1 VPVIKSAGNLY
12 FKPFADFL
20 SIMNPYANIILTGF
34 MGTGKSTIGQALA
47 VRLGGTFLD
56 TDLEIERRAGISIPE
71 IFTRHGEAHFR
82 NLERQLCRELIS
94 KQGTVIATGGGMPLD
109 PENRKLLSSAGI
121 VLCLRRS
128 IDEILARIG
137 NTGGRPML
145 EGKKP
150 ADRVDSLLR
159 EREASY
165 SSFAYQVNATGL
177 SVEDSVNRVYEIVH
191 NGKGPLRFL
200 TVNLPG
206 GGGYTIA
213 VGSGSLDQ
221 LGAMLRDRGLTSRI
235 AVVTDF
241 NVAKLYADQVVN
253 ALEGAG
259 FKPFICTVPPGEGS
273 KSLERL
279 SSLYQSFVAGRLDRR
294 GSVVALGGGVIGD
307 LAGFAAATY
316 MRGAALVQCPTT
328 LLAMVDSSV
337 GGKTGVD
344 LPEGKNLVG
353 AFKQPI
359 LVAAD
364 TQALATLPEREIRM
378 GMAELIKHA
387 VIGDPELFEAL
398 ERSDKTSGLDAALIA
413 RSANV
418 KVRVVEADP
427 FESGPREVLN
437 LGHTVGHALEKC
449 SEYSVGHGEAV
460 SVGLVAAARISEKMG
475 LCVPTVPDRL
485 ESLLSRTGLPVRHS
499 ADPDALVN
507 VMAADKKAVEG
518 RVRFVLIK
526 NIGQVEYGIEVSR
539 DLLSQVLEKL
549 KNR

>member
-1 VPVIKSAGNLY
+1 MTAY
-12 FKPFADFL
+12 T
-20 SIMNPYANIILTGF
+20 NIILTGF
-34 MGTGKSTIGQALA
+34 MGTGKTTIGQALA
-47 VRLGGTFLD
+47 VRLGWTFLD

-71 IFTRHGEAHFR
+71 IFSRHGEKHFR

-94 KQGTVIATGGGMPLD
+94 RQGTVIATGGGMPLD
-109 PENRKLLSSAGI
+109 PENRKLLSAAGI

-128 IDEILARIG
+128 TEEILARIG
-137 NTGGRPML
+137 NNGGRPML
-145 EGKKP
+145 EGKNP
-150 ADRVDSLLR
+150 AERVDSLLR

-177 SVEDSVNRVYEIVH
+177 PVEDSVNRVYEIVQ
-191 NGKGPLRFL
+191 NGEGSSRFL
-200 TVNLPG
+200 AVNLPW

-213 VGSGSLDQ
+213 VGPGNFDQ
-221 LGAMLRDRGLTSRI
+221 LGEMLRDRGLTSRI

-241 NVAKLYADQVVN
+241 NVAKLYGDQVVST
-253 ALEGAG
+253 LESAG
-259 FKPFICTVPPGEGS
+259 FKRFICTIPPGEGS
-273 KSLERL
+273 KNLERL
-279 SSLYQSFVAGRLDRR
+279 SSLYQSFLAGRLDRR
-294 GSVVALGGGVIGD
+294 GAVVALGGGVIGD
-307 LAGFAAATY
+307 LAGYAAATY
-316 MRGAALVQCPTT
+316 MRGVALVQCPTT

-364 TQALATLPEREIRM
+364 TQALATLPEKEIRM

-398 ERSDKTSGLDAALIA
+398 ECSDKASGLDAALIA

-437 LGHTVGHALEKC
+437 LGHTVGHAVEKC
-449 SEYSVGHGEAV
+449 SEYTVGHGEAV

-475 LCVPTVPDRL
+475 LCASTVPERL
-485 ESLLSRTGLPVRHS
+485 ESLLNRTGLPVRHS
-499 ADPDALVN
+499 ADPDTLVD

-526 NIGQVEYGIEVSR
+526 SIGQVEYGIEVSP
-539 DLLSQVLEKL
+539 DLLRKVLEDL

>member
-1 VPVIKSAGNLY
+1 MTA
-12 FKPFADFL
+12 
-20 SIMNPYANIILTGF
+20 YANIILTGF

-47 VRLGGTFLD
+47 VRLGWTFLD

-71 IFTRHGEAHFR
+71 IFTRHGEKHFR
-82 NLERQLCRELIS
+82 NLEKQLCRELMS
-94 KQGTVIATGGGMPLD
+94 RQRTVIATGGGMPLD

-128 IDEILARIG
+128 SEEILARIG
-137 NTGGRPML
+137 NNGGRPML

-150 ADRVDSLLR
+150 AERVDSLLR
-159 EREASY
+159 ERDGSY

-177 SVEDSVNRVYEIVH
+177 SVEESVNRVHEVVQ
-191 NGKGPLRFL
+191 NGKGPSRFL
-200 TVNLPG
+200 AVNLPG

-213 VGSGSLDQ
+213 VGPGSLDQ
-221 LGAMLRDRGLTSRI
+221 LGDMLRDRGLTSRI

-241 NVAKLYADQVVN
+241 NVAKLYTDQVVS
-253 ALEGAG
+253 ALGSAG
-259 FKPFICTVPPGEGS
+259 FKPFICTIPPGEGS

-316 MRGAALVQCPTT
+316 MRGVALVQCPTT

-387 VIGDPELFEAL
+387 VIGDLELFEAL
-398 ERSDKTSGLDAALIA
+398 ERSDKASGLDAALIA

-437 LGHTVGHALEKC
+437 LGHTVGHAVEKC
-449 SEYSVGHGEAV
+449 SEYTVGHGEAV

-475 LCVPTVPDRL
+475 LCAPIVPDRL
-485 ESLLSRTGLPVRHS
+485 ESILIQTGLPVRHS
-499 ADPDALVN
+499 ADPDALVD

-526 NIGQVEYGIEVSR
+526 DIGQVEYGIEVSP
-539 DLLSQVLEKL
+539 DLLRQVLENL

>member
-1 VPVIKSAGNLY
+1 MLVGK
-12 FKPFADFL
+12 
-20 SIMNPYANIILTGF
+20 NPA
-34 MGTGKSTIGQALA
+34 
-47 VRLGGTFLD
+47 
-56 TDLEIERRAGISIPE
+56 E
-71 IFTRHGEAHFR
+71 
-82 NLERQLCRELIS
+82 
-94 KQGTVIATGGGMPLD
+94 
-109 PENRKLLSSAGI
+109 
-121 VLCLRRS
+121 
-128 IDEILARIG
+128 
-137 NTGGRPML
+137 
-145 EGKKP
+145 
-150 ADRVDSLLR
+150 RVDSLLR

-177 SVEDSVNRVYEIVH
+177 SVEESVNRVYEIVH
-191 NGKGPLRFL
+191 NGKGPSRFL
-200 TVNLPG
+200 AVNLPG

-213 VGSGSLDQ
+213 VGPGSLDH
-221 LGAMLRDRGLTSRI
+221 LGEMLRDRGLTSRI

-241 NVAKLYADQVVN
+241 NVAKLHADQVIS
-253 ALEGAG
+253 ALENAG
-259 FKPFICTVPPGEGS
+259 FKPFICTIPPGEGS
-273 KSLERL
+273 KNLKQL
-279 SSLYQSFVAGRLDRR
+279 SSLYQSFLAGRLDRR
-294 GSVVALGGGVIGD
+294 GAVVALGGGVIGD
-307 LAGFAAATY
+307 LAGYAAATY
-316 MRGAALVQCPTT
+316 MRGVALVQCPTT

-364 TQALATLPEREIRM
+364 TQALDTLPEREIRM

-387 VIGDPELFEAL
+387 VIGDLELFEAL
-398 ERSDKTSGLDAALIA
+398 ERSDKASDLDAALIA

-437 LGHTVGHALEKC
+437 LGHTVGHAVEKC
-449 SEYSVGHGEAV
+449 SEYTVGHGEAV

-475 LCVPTVPDRL
+475 LCTSTVPVRL

-499 ADPDALVN
+499 ADPDALVD

-526 NIGQVEYGIEVSR
+526 SIGQVEYGIEVSP
-539 DLLSQVLEKL
+539 DLLSQVFADL
-549 KNR
+549 KNRR

>member
-1 VPVIKSAGNLY
+1 MTA
-12 FKPFADFL
+12 
-20 SIMNPYANIILTGF
+20 YANIILTGF
-34 MGTGKSTIGQALA
+34 MGTGKTTIARALA
-47 VRLGGTFLD
+47 ERLGWTFLD
-56 TDLEIERRAGISIPE
+56 TDLEIERRAGMSIPE
-71 IFTRHGEAHFR
+71 IFTRHSEERFR

-94 KQGTVIATGGGMPLD
+94 RQRTVIATGGGMPLD

-128 IDEILARIG
+128 TEEILARVG
-137 NTGGRPML
+137 NSRVRPML
-145 EGKKP
+145 AGKNP
-150 ADRVDSLLR
+150 AERVDSLLR

-165 SSFAYQVNATGL
+165 YSFAYQMNATGL
-177 SVEDSVNRVYEIVH
+177 SVEESVNCVYEIVH
-191 NGKGPLRFL
+191 NGKGPSRFL
-200 TVNLPG
+200 AVNLPG

-213 VGSGSLDQ
+213 LGSGNFNQ
-221 LGAMLRDRGLTSRI
+221 LGDMLRDRGLTSRI

-241 NVAKLYADQVVN
+241 NVAKLYADKVVS
-253 ALEGAG
+253 ALEKAG

-273 KSLERL
+273 KNLERL
-279 SSLYQSFVAGRLDRR
+279 RSLYQSFLAGRLDRR
-294 GSVVALGGGVIGD
+294 GAVVALGGGVIGD
-307 LAGFAAATY
+307 LAGYAAATY
-316 MRGAALVQCPTT
+316 MRGVALVQCPTT

-398 ERSDKTSGLDAALIA
+398 ERSDQASGLDAALIA

-437 LGHTVGHALEKC
+437 LGHTVGHAVEKC
-449 SEYSVGHGEAV
+449 SEYTVGHGEAV
-460 SVGLVAAARISEKMG
+460 SVGLVATARISEKMG
-475 LCVPTVPDRL
+475 LCASTVPDRL

-499 ADPDALVN
+499 ADPDELVD

-526 NIGQVEYGIEVSR
+526 SIGQVEYGIEVSP
-539 DLLSQVLEKL
+539 DLLRQVLEHL

>member
-1 VPVIKSAGNLY
+1 MTA
-12 FKPFADFL
+12 
-20 SIMNPYANIILTGF
+20 YANIILTGF
-34 MGTGKSTIGQALA
+34 MGTGKTTIGQALA
-47 VRLGGTFLD
+47 VRLGWTFLD
-56 TDLEIERRAGISIPE
+56 TDVEIERRAGISIPE
-71 IFTRHGEAHFR
+71 IFTRHGEEHFR

-94 KQGTVIATGGGMPLD
+94 RQGTVIATGGGMPLD

-128 IDEILARIG
+128 TEEILARIG
-137 NTGGRPML
+137 NNGGRPML

-150 ADRVDSLLR
+150 AERVDSLLR
-159 EREASY
+159 ERDGSY
-165 SSFAYQVNATGL
+165 SSFAYQMNATGL
-177 SVEDSVNRVYEIVH
+177 SVEESVNRVYEVVQ
-191 NGKGPLRFL
+191 NGKGPSRFL
-200 TVNLPG
+200 AVNLPG

-213 VGSGSLDQ
+213 VGPGSLDQ
-221 LGAMLRDRGLTSRI
+221 LGEMLRDRGLTSRI

-241 NVAKLYADQVVN
+241 NVAKLYADQVVS

-259 FKPFICTVPPGEGS
+259 FKPFICTILPGEGS
-273 KSLERL
+273 KNLERL
-279 SSLYQSFVAGRLDRR
+279 GSLYQSFLAGRLDRR
-294 GSVVALGGGVIGD
+294 GAVVALGGGVIGD

-316 MRGAALVQCPTT
+316 MRGVALVQCPTT

-378 GMAELIKHA
+378 GMAELVKHA

-398 ERSDKTSGLDAALIA
+398 ERSDKASDLDAALIA

-437 LGHTVGHALEKC
+437 LGHTVGHAVEKC
-449 SEYSVGHGEAV
+449 SEYTVGHGEAV

-499 ADPDALVN
+499 ADPDALVD

-526 NIGQVEYGIEVSR
+526 DIGQVEYGIEVSR

>member
-1 VPVIKSAGNLY
+1 MTA
-12 FKPFADFL
+12 
-20 SIMNPYANIILTGF
+20 YANIILTGF

-47 VRLGGTFLD
+47 ARLGWTFLD

-71 IFTRHGEAHFR
+71 VFTRHGEAHFR

-94 KQGTVIATGGGMPLD
+94 RQGTVIATGGGMPLD

-128 IDEILARIG
+128 IEEILARIG
-137 NTGGRPML
+137 NNGGRPML
-145 EGKKP
+145 EVKDP
-150 ADRVDSLLR
+150 AERVDCLLR

-177 SVEDSVNRVYEIVH
+177 SVEESVNRVYEIVE
-191 NGKGPLRFL
+191 NGKGPSRFL
-200 TVNLPG
+200 AVNLPG

-213 VGSGSLDQ
+213 VGPGSLDH
-221 LGAMLRDRGLTSRI
+221 LGEMLRDRGLTSRI

-241 NVAKLYADQVVN
+241 NVTKLYADQVVS
-253 ALEGAG
+253 ALEDAG
-259 FKPFICTVPPGEGS
+259 FKPFICTIPPGEGS
-273 KSLERL
+273 KNLGRL
-279 SSLYQSFVAGRLDRR
+279 SSIYQSFLAGRLDRR
-294 GSVVALGGGVIGD
+294 GAVVALGGGVIGD
-307 LAGFAAATY
+307 LAGYAAATY
-316 MRGAALVQCPTT
+316 MRGVALVQCPTT

-359 LVAAD
+359 LVVAD

-398 ERSDKTSGLDAALIA
+398 ERSDKASGLDAALIA

-437 LGHTVGHALEKC
+437 LGHTVGHAVEKC
-449 SEYSVGHGEAV
+449 SEYTVGHGEAV

-475 LCVPTVPDRL
+475 LCESTVPDRL
-485 ESLLSRTGLPVRHS
+485 ESLLCRTGLPVRHS
-499 ADPDALVN
+499 ANPDDLID

-526 NIGQVEYGIEVSR
+526 SIGQVEYGIEVSPN
-539 DLLSQVLEKL
+539 LLGQVLEAL